1 MWSVYC
7 YNYADHCLLFQI
19 IQSRTMWRGIW
30 LLPFSYIQ
38 KVEEILDVNFL
49 LVVLIFAG
57 GFLVA
62 AICCILVFRNRNT
75 TKMIGEYKFSRF
87 AGTFLWALLAVILI
101 VHRITGIAG
110 DFIFY
115 VVVSAGRK
123 FSHSKKA

>member
-1 MWSVYC
+1 
-7 YNYADHCLLFQI
+7 
-19 IQSRTMWRGIW
+19 MWRGIC

-57 GFLVA
+57 GFLVV
-62 AICCILVFRNRNT
+62 AICCILIFGNGNI
-75 TKMIGEYKFSRF
+75 TKMIGEYKLSRF

-110 DFIFY
+110 DFIFMSWFLQEGNSITVKRHNKIY
-115 VVVSAGRK
+115 GW
-123 FSHSKKA
+123 FCD